1 MVRRTFKGAL
11 WAAGLLTASALAAP
25 LAATDLG
32 YRTFTKAGS
41 FEEVNDNLKDAI
53 VKRGFVIDYV
63 GQFNAMLERT
73 AKDTG
78 TVTSGGNK
86 SPYKNAQFVQFCP
99 SKLTHE
105 AVNASPLAIAN
116 CPIAIFIYETN
127 YEPGKVH
134 VGYRMPVAS
143 PSKRVNEVNA
153 KIADT
158 LSAIATEAT
167 K

>member
-1 MVRRTFKGAL
+1 MTAKTKVAAL
-11 WAAGLLTASALAAP
+11 LLAGGVLSAFPAVAA
-25 LAATDLG
+25 DLG
-32 YRTFTKAGS
+32 YREFAKAAA
-41 FEEVNDNLKDAI
+41 FEDVNDNLKDAI
-53 VKRGFVIDYV
+53 LKRGFVIDYV

-99 SKLTHE
+99 AKLTHE

-116 CPIAIFIYETN
+116 CPIAIFIYELS
-127 YEPGKVH
+127 YEPGKVR

-143 PSKRVNEVNA
+143 PSKRVNEINE
-153 KIADT
+153 KIAAT
-158 LSAIATEAT
+158 LQEIATEAT